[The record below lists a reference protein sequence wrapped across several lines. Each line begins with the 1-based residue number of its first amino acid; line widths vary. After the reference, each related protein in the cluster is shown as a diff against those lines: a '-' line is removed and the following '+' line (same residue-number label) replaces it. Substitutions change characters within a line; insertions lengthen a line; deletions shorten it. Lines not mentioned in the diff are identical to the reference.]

1 MKKLI
6 ALVLLA
12 AGMSSCGGS
21 KSENKTENAVDPS
34 SLYDRPQAK
43 ADDEQKGIGKFT
55 DVQLSEMLDHAK
67 ATHGEKVYDVKCQA
81 CHKLTDE
88 KLVGPGWKEVTIRR
102 KPEWILNFI
111 TNVDEMLSRDPIA
124 MAQLEECLVR
134 MPNQQ
139 LSDEDAY
146 AVLEFMRKNDG
157 VK

>member
-1 MKKLI
+1 MKKQLLI
-6 ALVLLA
+6 LSLA
-12 AGMSSCGGS
+12 ALMQSCGGGAT
-21 KSENKTENAVDPS
+21 EQKTEKTVDPS
-34 SLYDRPQAK
+34 SLYDRPQPK
-43 ADDEQKGIGKFT
+43 SNDEKGIGKFK
-55 DVQLSEMLDHAK
+55 DVQLAEMLDHAK
-67 ATHGEKVYDVKCQA
+67 ATNGEKVYDVKCQA

-88 KLVGPGWKEVTIRR
+88 KLVGPGWAGVTQRR

-111 TNVDEMLSRDPIA
+111 TNVDEMLSSDPVA

-139 LSDEDAY
+139 LSDDDAF